1 MAVLARLREVDR
13 SEPAERPLRIERR
26 VFGRAP
32 AHVRVEARRLA
43 NTLSALRR
51 PLVNLH
57 VRDISLGGLSALTEH
72 PIEEGEQ
79 LEVYL
84 PSVNGMPPWDAY
96 GRVVRCETSP
106 LGYRVAL
113 EFEPRP
119 AA

>member
-1 MAVLARLREVDR
+1 MVALARMR
-13 SEPAERPLRIERR
+13 SISRFEPNERPLRIDRR

-43 NTLSALRR
+43 NTLAALRS
-51 PLVNLH
+51 PVVDLH

-72 PIEEGEQ
+72 RIEEGEP

-96 GRVVRCETSP
+96 GRVVRCELSP
-106 LGYRVAL
+106 VGYRVAV